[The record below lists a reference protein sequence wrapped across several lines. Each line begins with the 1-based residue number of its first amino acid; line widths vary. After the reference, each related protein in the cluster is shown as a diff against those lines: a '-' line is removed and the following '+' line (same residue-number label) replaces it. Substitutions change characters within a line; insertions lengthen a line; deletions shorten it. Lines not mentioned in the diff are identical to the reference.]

1 MFSWGENEHGQLG
14 ENGEEREYTRDIHT
28 VCALCSTLC
37 GVLFLTQ
44 TSLSSSPSS
53 PLPLLLPRLLPR
65 LLPLLGHGT
74 NLDLSIPTLISTIL
88 SGKPCAHIAC
98 GAQHSLCTTK
108 QNDLYCFGRGAEGQ
122 VRNIRNIQ
130 IWIIKFSWNFQL

>member
-1 MFSWGENEHGQLG
+1 MEK
-14 ENGEEREYTRDIHT
+14 RESTQEIFILY
-28 VCALCSTLC
+28 VLYVLCALRSVLC
-37 GVLFLTQ
+37 ALWCTIPYTNVAFFLPF
-44 TSLSSSPSS
+44 LSPSS
-53 PLPLLLPRLLPR
+53 PLPLPLPR